1 MELRDV
7 EVSASPR
14 GSGFA
19 RLRGEVTYD
28 DAAHPAEEYWF
39 DVASPLPEVLTTS
52 GNPWLACL
60 APVAATIGEP
70 LRLGPPVDV
79 GLLENIRELLRIWTA
94 WYPNLRP
101 VSIEANIGQA
111 PPRHERRTA
120 SFFSGGVD
128 SFFTALR
135 HANGEGTPR
144 TEEIDDLI
152 FIHGYDIP
160 LENGAAYSATL
171 PVLERAAEELD
182 RRLVVT
188 ATNLRAT
195 RFGAT
200 DWCRLSHGAALAA
213 VGLALEPAY
222 ATCLIPSSAGYRD
235 LRFWG
240 SHPLTDPLFSTSTTR
255 VVHDGPAFMRAE
267 KTEYISTSNI
277 ALRALRVCWRS
288 ASSLNCNACN
298 NCYRTM
304 LTLEALGA
312 LGRCSTFDS
321 GALDLRR
328 AERIYC
334 PHSYDIRQ
342 YGYVRDLAER
352 NGRADIVRA
361 VDRSL
366 TGSARLKKRVDFLRG
381 MRDRRILWRW
391 AKPLED
397 RLLREWLV

>member
-1 MELRDV
+1 MELRGVD
-7 EVSASPR
+7 VSASPR
-14 GSGFA
+14 GSGFV

-39 DVASPLPEVLTTS
+39 DVASSRSDVLTTS

-60 APVAATIGEP
+60 APVAATLGEP
-70 LRLGPPVDV
+70 LRIEPSVDE
-79 GLLENIRELLRIWTA
+79 GLLENVRELLRIWTA

-101 VSIEANIGQA
+101 VSIEVNTGQT
-111 PPRHERRTA
+111 PTRQERRTA

-128 SFFTALR
+128 SFFTVLR

-144 TEEIDDLI
+144 TEPIDDLI
-152 FIHGYDIP
+152 FIQGYDIP
-160 LENGAAYSATL
+160 LENEAAFSATL
-171 PVLERAAEELD
+171 TALERAAGELD

-188 ATNLRAT
+188 ATNLRET
-195 RFGAT
+195 RFGGT
-200 DWCRLSHGAALAA
+200 DWCGLSHGAALAA

-222 ATCLIPSSAGYRD
+222 KTLLISSSAGYRD

-240 SHPLTDPLFSTSTTR
+240 SHPLTDPLFSTSATR

-267 KTEYISTSNI
+267 KTEYISTSDI
-277 ALRALRVCWRS
+277 ALQTLRVCWRS
-288 ASSLNCNACN
+288 ASGLNCNGCN

-304 LTLEALGA
+304 LTLEALG
-312 LGRCSTFDS
+312 LLDRCSTFDS
-321 GALDLRR
+321 GALDLHR

-334 PHSYDIRQ
+334 PRSYDIRQ
-342 YGYVRDLAER
+342 YGYVRFLAER
-352 NGRADIVRA
+352 NGRTDIVRA
-361 VDRSL
+361 IDRSL
-366 TGSARLKKRVDFLRG
+366 TGSARLKGRIDLLRR

-397 RLLREWLV
+397 RLLREWRI

>member
-1 MELRDV
+1 MWPLRSRRCSRRPAIRGWPAWHPSPPP
-7 EVSASPR
+7 SASR
-14 GSGFA
+14 SGSGHRWMSGCSRIFA
-19 RLRGEVTYD
+19 SCCGSGQHGTRISDPSR
-28 DAAHPAEEYWF
+28 
-39 DVASPLPEVLTTS
+39 SRQTS
-52 GNPWLACL
+52 DRPRPGTNG
-60 APVAATIGEP
+60 APH
-70 LRLGPPVDV
+70 RSS
-79 GLLENIRELLRIWTA
+79 R
-94 WYPNLRP
+94 
-101 VSIEANIGQA
+101 
-111 PPRHERRTA
+111 
-120 SFFSGGVD
+120 GGVD